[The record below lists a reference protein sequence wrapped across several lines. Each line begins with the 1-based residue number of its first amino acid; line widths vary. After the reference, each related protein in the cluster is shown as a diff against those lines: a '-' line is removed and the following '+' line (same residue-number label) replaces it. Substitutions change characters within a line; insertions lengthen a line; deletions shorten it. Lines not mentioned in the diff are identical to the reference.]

1 LVPFPFVFARLNALQ
16 AAVRHSNSLL
26 FDLIRWH
33 NKIKQCHTLRWHIKQ
48 ILRHRVALRHFS
60 WLLHPS
66 FGYQIQR
73 QRVPSIP
80 AQANQV
86 ALLDIIASLL
96 SNQILRELKL
106 TTLLKTLFFVVIV
119 VVVVVAIVVVTIEG
133 LR

>member
-1 LVPFPFVFARLNALQ
+1 
-16 AAVRHSNSLL
+16 
-26 FDLIRWH
+26 
-33 NKIKQCHTLRWHIKQ
+33 
-48 ILRHRVALRHFS
+48 
-60 WLLHPS
+60 LHPS